1 MRSAIDICSTGPISW
16 SSSRIKPPHPF
27 EMANG
32 RRRRCTVTRF
42 PLMVSELVETVA
54 QPAKV
59 DSLMRR
65 MTHHEDAETGGGII
79 TLTCSTGMGPPTIYS
94 GK

>member
-1 MRSAIDICSTGPISW
+1 
-16 SSSRIKPPHPF
+16 
-27 EMANG
+27 
-32 RRRRCTVTRF
+32 
-42 PLMVSELVETVA
+42 MVSELVETVA